1 MNLVAKEYVASKR
14 EPRGVLILSEMAGAS
29 REMREALTVNPNDVE
44 EVVAAIAR
52 AVTMPPE
59 EQAVRIRAMQERLRR
74 YDARTW
80 AMRFLERLDEAVR
93 FSEDLAVK
101 ILSEAEQKEIR
112 LAYREG
118 KRRLLL
124 LDYDG
129 TLVPFS
135 PDRDAVFPKERVVRV
150 LKDLVS
156 DSANHVVLVSG
167 RPRDALD
174 KWFGGL
180 ALTLIAE
187 HGGRG
192 RDRGGSEWKAELS
205 LDGSRKGR
213 GPPVVRRLLRPGPG
227 SCPGGQDVCPA

>member
-1 MNLVAKEYVASKR
+1 
-14 EPRGVLILSEMAGAS
+14 
-29 REMREALTVNPNDVE
+29 
-44 EVVAAIAR
+44 
-52 AVTMPPE
+52 
-59 EQAVRIRAMQERLRR
+59 
-74 YDARTW
+74 
-80 AMRFLERLDEAVR
+80 MRFLERLDEAVR

-112 LAYREG
+112 LAYRKG

-135 PDRDAVFPKERVVRV
+135 PDRDAAFPEERVVRV

-167 RPRDALD
+167 RPRGVLD
-174 KWFGGL
+174 QWFGGL
-180 ALTLIAE
+180 ALTLIAA

-192 RDRGGSEWKAELS
+192 RDRGGSAREAPLS
-205 LDGSRKGR
+205 PDRSSDG
-213 GPPVVRRLLRPGPG
+213 
-227 SCPGGQDVCPA
+227 PA

>member
-1 MNLVAKEYVASKR
+1 
-14 EPRGVLILSEMAGAS
+14 
-29 REMREALTVNPNDVE
+29 
-44 EVVAAIAR
+44 
-52 AVTMPPE
+52 MPPE
-59 EQAVRIRAMQERLRR
+59 RQAIRIGSLQERLRR

-112 LAYREG
+112 LAYRKG
-118 KRRLLL
+118 KRRLFL

-135 PDRDAVFPKERVVRV
+135 PDRDAVFPEERVVRV

-167 RPRDALD
+167 RPRDVLD

-187 HGGRG
+187 HGGWV
-192 RDRGGSEWKAELS
+192 RDRGDSEGKGTLS
-205 LDGSRKGR
+205 LDGSWKGR
-213 GPPVVRRLLRPGPG
+213 VRPGVERDLARGPG
-227 SCPGGQDVCPA
+227 SSPGAKDFALA

>member
-1 MNLVAKEYVASKR
+1 
-14 EPRGVLILSEMAGAS
+14 
-29 REMREALTVNPNDVE
+29 
-44 EVVAAIAR
+44 
-52 AVTMPPE
+52 MPPE
-59 EQAVRIRAMQERLRR
+59 RQAIRIGSLQERLRR

-112 LAYREG
+112 LAYRKG
-118 KRRLLL
+118 KRRLFL

-135 PDRDAVFPKERVVRV
+135 PDRDAVFPEERVVRV

-167 RPRDALD
+167 RPRDVLD

-187 HGGRG
+187 HGGWG
-192 RDRGGSEWKAELS
+192 CDRGGSEWKATVS
-205 LDGSRKGR
+205 LDGSGKG
-213 GPPVVRRLLRPGPG
+213 GVPPVIERYPDPGPG
-227 SCPGGQDVCPA
+227 FSLEEKGFWPGWCYRPAD